1 MSDCDLLCKRSA
13 YDRIPRLSGV
23 LNSLQIVPIEIFR
36 SVDTSTQIASGQ
48 KHKTAAIAA
57 PVADLID
64 SRGPRRGAAAA
75 EPHIAGHRH
84 AEHSPAA
91 RRWRFSQA
99 HPRFCDRPIEFG
111 IVLACWWQDLH
122 HFKPVSQR
130 DWPAVTESS
139 LKIPIE
145 RDARHQCAV
154 PVPMRAV
161 AYSPCWVIRVLV
173 GRIESGSDQGPQLRP
188 SVVSVFPSLPD

>member
-1 MSDCDLLCKRSA
+1 
-13 YDRIPRLSGV
+13 LSGV
-23 LNSLQIVPIEIFR
+23 LNFLQIVSIEIFR
-36 SVDTSTQIASGQ
+36 SVDISTQIASGQ

-57 PVADLID
+57 RVADLID

-84 AEHSPAA
+84 AEHPPTA
-91 RRWRFSQA
+91 RRWRFSQPHA
-99 HPRFCDRPIEFG
+99 RFRDRPIEFG
-111 IVLACWWQDLH
+111 IILTCWWQDLH
-122 HFKPVSQR
+122 RFKAVSQR
-130 DWPAVTESS
+130 DWTTMTESS

-161 AYSPCWVIRVLV
+161 AYSPC
-173 GRIESGSDQGPQLRP
+173 
-188 SVVSVFPSLPD
+188 